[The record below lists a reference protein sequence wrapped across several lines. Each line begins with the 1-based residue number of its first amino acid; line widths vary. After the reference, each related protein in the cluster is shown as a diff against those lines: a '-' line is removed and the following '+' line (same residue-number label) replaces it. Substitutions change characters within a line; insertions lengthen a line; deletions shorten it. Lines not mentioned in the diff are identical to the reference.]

1 MQFVR
6 SKNLFTRKNLKK
18 NLKNTLI
25 LKMFLYNKK
34 KLAVILIY
42 ISFFIAIPIIKNESR
57 LIEKKILNYESQIF
71 SVEKK
76 LLESGLEFQYLSS
89 PAILSSKIEKDLDQK
104 YDNLDL
110 SQIYLNIDDFK
121 SEKKKLTKISINE
134 K

>member
-1 MQFVR
+1 
-6 SKNLFTRKNLKK
+6 
-18 NLKNTLI
+18 
-25 LKMFLYNKK
+25 MFLYNKK
-34 KLAVILIY
+34 KLIIILIY

-110 SQIYLNIDDFK
+110 SQIYLNIEDFI
-121 SEKKKLTKISINE
+121 SEQKKTTKISINE
-134 K
+134 KQKN

>member
-1 MQFVR
+1 MLQ
-6 SKNLFTRKNLKK
+6 
-18 NLKNTLI
+18 
-25 LKMFLYNKK
+25 YNKK
-34 KLAVILIY
+34 KLIIILIY